1 MNPTR
6 QLLLNSFNE
15 YVLLSYPQTPEEF
28 GKVVMFSTMS
38 EEQEQNPVIVEKIKR
53 VFLYQDDADD
63 YACSNMEK
71 QAPLL
76 LWGKKTLIEDSQVLA
91 MTTFAPFPKGIYND
105 PRGIITSKKDLT
117 EIYQKEDYDF
127 LPKTYFTKADAKKR
141 LKFPLIAKSLNSFQS
156 RGVEKINDAKEL
168 EALSDEYDL
177 FQEQIK
183 ISHEYRFLFF
193 RGYKTEITLLA
204 AFHRDPV
211 NDKAKGLREAMTF
224 DSMKEKEASE
234 FSWTQVTIHEF
245 NQKQL
250 FDIAEAVFKHNPG
263 LNVVGI
269 DVAYQNGDFARP
281 YYIEQNITPSMIAN
295 VPFLVYKFIYEDA
308 YYPMSPYS
316 IKRLEQL
323 SLGYM
328 IKRFKEDDLFN
339 VDAEISGTNMRGLS
353 YSEMLNSKPA

>member
-1 MNPTR
+1 MRSKDYLVNT
-6 QLLLNSFNE
+6 FDE
-15 YVLLSYPQTPEEF
+15 YVLLSYPQVPEEF

-38 EEQEQNPVIVEKIKR
+38 QEQEQNPVIVEKIKK
-53 VFLYQDDADD
+53 VFVYQDDADD

-71 QAPLL
+71 QMPLL
-76 LWGKKTLIEDSQVLA
+76 LWGKKTLIDESQILP
-91 MTTFAPFPKGIYND
+91 MTTFEPFPRGTYND
-105 PRGIITSKKDLT
+105 PRRGIITSKKDLT
-117 EIYQKEDYDF
+117 EIYQKEGHGF
-127 LPKTYFTKADAKKR
+127 LPKTYFTKEEAKKN
-141 LKFPLIAKSLNSFQS
+141 LKFPMIAKSLNSFQS
-156 RGVEKINDAKEL
+156 RGVEKVNNAKEL
-168 EALSDEYDL
+168 DALSDEYDI

-193 RGYKTEITLLA
+193 KGYKTETTLIA
-204 AFHRDPV
+204 GFHRAPV

-234 FSWTQVTIHEF
+234 FAWSQITIFEF
-245 NQKQL
+245 GQKPL

-269 DVAYQNGDFARP
+269 DVAYENGDLMNP

-308 YYPMSPYS
+308 YYPMSPYTIS
-316 IKRLEQL
+316 RLEQL
-323 SLGYM
+323 SVGYM
-328 IKRFKEDDLFN
+328 IKRFKEDDLFD
-339 VDAEISGTNMRGLS
+339 VDAYVSGMSFSGFP

>member
-1 MNPTR
+1 LIDIIVASKSVKKADKEDYTGLKETLGDIVATR
-6 QLLLNSFNE
+6 IVNITEATAEAETALDLVANKKPPVKGGKKPEAEAEQTITVIE
-15 YVLLSYPQTPEEF
+15 KTPEE
-28 GKVVMFSTMS
+28 
-38 EEQEQNPVIVEKIKR
+38 
-53 VFLYQDDADD
+53 L
-63 YACSNMEK
+63 
-71 QAPLL
+71 
-76 LWGKKTLIEDSQVLA
+76 
-91 MTTFAPFPKGIYND
+91 
-105 PRGIITSKKDLT
+105 
-117 EIYQKEDYDF
+117 
-127 LPKTYFTKADAKKR
+127 KAEAEAKKAEAKKK
-141 LKFPLIAKSLNSFQS
+141 LKFPIIAKSLNSFQS
-156 RGVEKINDAKEL
+156 RGVEKINNAKEL
-168 EALSDEYDL
+168 DALSDEYDL

-193 RGYKTEITLLA
+193 RGYKTDVTLIA

-224 DSMKEKEASE
+224 DSMKDKEASE
-234 FSWTQVTIHEF
+234 FSWMQVTIFEF

-250 FDIAEAVFKHNPG
+250 FDIAAAVFKHNPG

-269 DVAYQNGDFARP
+269 DIAYQDGDMERP

-308 YYPMSPYS
+308 YHKMSPYT
-316 IKRLEQL
+316 IQRLSQL

-339 VDAEISGTNMRGLS
+339 VDSPNSGTEFRGLS

>member
-1 MNPTR
+1 MRSKESILHN
-6 QLLLNSFNE
+6 FNE

-38 EEQEQNPVIVEKIKR
+38 EEQDQNPTIVEKIKK
-53 VFLYQDDADD
+53 VFDYEDDADS
-63 YACSNMEK
+63 YVASYLKK

-76 LWGKKTLIEDSQVLA
+76 LWGKKTLIEESGILP
-91 MTTFAPFPKGIYND
+91 MTTFEPFPKGIYND
-105 PRGIITSKKDLT
+105 PRGIITSKKELT
-117 EIYQKEDYDF
+117 EIYQNAGYAF
-127 LPKTYFTKADAKKR
+127 LPKTYFTKEEAKKN

-156 RGVEKINDAKEL
+156 RGVEKISNQKEL
-168 EALSDEYDL
+168 DSLSDDYDL
-177 FQEQIK
+177 FQEQLK

-204 AFHRDPV
+204 AFHRDPA
-211 NDKAKGLREAMTF
+211 NNKAKDLREGMSF
-224 DSMKEKEASE
+224 SDMKKQKASE
-234 FSWTQVTIHEF
+234 FSWSQVTIFEF
-245 NQKQL
+245 GQKQL

-269 DVAYQNGDFARP
+269 DVAYVNGDMTKP

-308 YYPMSPYS
+308 FYPMSAYT

-328 IKRFKEDDLFN
+328 IKRFKEDDLFD
-339 VDAEISGTNMRGLS
+339 VDSSTSGTILKGFP
-353 YSEMLNSKPA
+353 YSEMLTSKPA

>member
-1 MNPTR
+1 MNVVK
-6 QLLLNSFNE
+6 QHLLNSFDE

-38 EEQEQNPVIVEKIKR
+38 QEQDQNPVIVEKIKR
-53 VFLYQDDADD
+53 VFDYQDDVDA
-63 YACSNMEK
+63 YVSSNMQK

-76 LWGKKTLIEDSQVLA
+76 LWGKKTLIEDSQIIP
-91 MTTFAPFPKGIYND
+91 MTTFEPFPKGIYND
-105 PRGIITSKKDLT
+105 PRGIITSKKELT
-117 EIYQKEDYDF
+117 QIYQKEDYDF
-127 LPKTYFTKADAKKR
+127 LPKTYFTKAEAKKK
-141 LKFPLIAKSLNSFQS
+141 LKFPIIAKSLNSFQS
-156 RGVEKINDAKEL
+156 RGVEKINNAKEL
-168 EALSDEYDL
+168 DALSDEYDL

-193 RGYKTEITLLA
+193 RGYKTDVTLIA

-224 DSMKEKEASE
+224 DSMKDKEASE
-234 FSWTQVTIHEF
+234 FSWMQVTIFEF

-250 FDIAEAVFKHNPG
+250 FDIAAAVFKHNPG

-269 DVAYQNGDFARP
+269 DVAYQDGDMERP

-308 YYPMSPYS
+308 YHKMSPYT
-316 IKRLEQL
+316 IQRLSQL

-339 VDAEISGTNMRGLS
+339 VDSPNSGTEFRGLS